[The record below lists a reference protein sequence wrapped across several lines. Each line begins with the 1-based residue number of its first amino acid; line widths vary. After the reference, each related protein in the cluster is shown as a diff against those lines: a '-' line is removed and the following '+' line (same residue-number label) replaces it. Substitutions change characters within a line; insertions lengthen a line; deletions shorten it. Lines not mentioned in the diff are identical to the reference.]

1 MILKLMS
8 RIVADIMCLLDVF
21 RNIPGIQERGITL
34 EDSFRTRY
42 LYDQVNTTSTG
53 VDKKEEEESN
63 TDTIEEPENITE

>member
-8 RIVADIMCLLDVF
+8 RIVSDIMCLLDVF

-42 LYDQVNTTSTG
+42 LYDQVNTTSTE
-53 VDKKEEEESN
+53 VEKKEEEESN
-63 TDTIEEPENITE
+63 TDTIEESVNITE

>member
-8 RIVADIMCLLDVF
+8 RIVSDIMCLLDVF

-42 LYDQVNTTSTG
+42 LYDQVNTTSTE

-63 TDTIEEPENITE
+63 TDTIEESVNITE

>member
-1 MILKLMS
+1 MC
-8 RIVADIMCLLDVF
+8 RIVSDIMCLLDVF

-42 LYDQVNTTSTG
+42 LYDQVNTTSTE

-63 TDTIEEPENITE
+63 TDTIEESVNITE